1 MVLSRL
7 AATLLLAPALAMLA
21 LIFVGPIVGFLWTVF
36 AEAGAAAA
44 WRDAVDLLGSA
55 TMRGILLDTNLI
67 ALVVTVLVLVIGYP
81 IAYGLTR
88 AKGIAFAVLLS
99 AIVLPYFTSVIVRTY
114 SWMVLLGRNGLLNQL
129 LVGSGLI
136 ERPLDLLYNRLGI
149 VIGMTYVLL
158 PYMVLTLFAAMR
170 GIDPS
175 LVRAARGMGAGA
187 VATFR
192 RVFLP
197 LTWHGV
203 VAGCLMVF
211 ILSLGFFVTPA
222 LMGGPDDL
230 MIAMA
235 IEREIELTLNWSA
248 AAVMSLTL
256 LATTLVLFF
265 VYSRFAALD
274 RMLG

>member
-7 AATLLLAPALAMLA
+7 AVTLLLAPALAMLA
-21 LIFVGPIVGFLWTVF
+21 LIFVGPIAGFLWAVF

-44 WRDAVDLLGSA
+44 WRDAVDLLGST
-55 TMRGILLDTNLI
+55 TMRGILLDTNVI

-175 LVRAARGMGAGA
+175 LVRAAQGMGAGA